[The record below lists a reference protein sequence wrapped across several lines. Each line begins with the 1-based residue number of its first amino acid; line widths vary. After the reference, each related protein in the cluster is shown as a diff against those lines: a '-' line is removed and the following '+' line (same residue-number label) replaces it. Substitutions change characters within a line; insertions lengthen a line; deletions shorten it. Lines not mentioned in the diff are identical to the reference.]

1 MLSCRPHRTILSR
14 SRLTCRTPS
23 SRYYSDKVRGLTAH
37 KILSTL
43 LSYLL
48 PSLNVD
54 ALRPF
59 RVVPVYLPTWVID
72 AEVEATAWL
81 QKAESDDHYIKD
93 RVQVQFAQSDMPGFL
108 YSPLSRLSFMTP
120 SALDPDATPAV
131 PWSESLR
138 RHDGHDVL
146 CLPYSL
152 TPLHLSDAVSSLSMA
167 DANISKTLRFEP
179 GSVKQTMIA
188 AYPILIPGYLAQYN
202 IDMPNPATRQN
213 QEMTVSSFIEAHVP
227 NGRSVIEVS
236 PLAKE
241 MFKFLNIPPSDLF
254 INGQHAPLTRSFACV
269 YKVTGRH
276 VNNQLCRP
284 VVEDWVNRA
293 LGRETPLQHYRDRF
307 FGTSDSE
314 AIRKVES
321 QWADPRIRPFDAD
334 ERNANLEWLATGSD
348 VFILN
353 SLLEVYNNKRATPGE
368 PQEVDGS
375 DQETDDAELEWLKKQ
390 IVVAEHKREQKTPT
404 WLAEYEIQQRLLETP
419 ESSAS
424 SNDVAPAQQADNAP
438 QDTASDATTHAD
450 SEKPPS

>member
-1 MLSCRPHRTILSR
+1 MTFPFAISREKAISQLNLRTA
-14 SRLTCRTPS
+14 
-23 SRYYSDKVRGLTAH
+23 GLTAH
-37 KILSTL
+37 KISSTL

-81 QKAESDDHYIKD
+81 KKAESDDHYIK
-93 RVQVQFAQSDMPGFL
+93 
-108 YSPLSRLSFMTP
+108 
-120 SALDPDATPAV
+120 
-131 PWSESLR
+131 
-138 RHDGHDVL
+138 
-146 CLPYSL
+146 
-152 TPLHLSDAVSSLSMA
+152 
-167 DANISKTLRFEP
+167 
-179 GSVKQTMIA
+179 IA

-241 MFKFLNIPPSDLF
+241 MFKFFNIPPPDLF

-293 LGRETPLQHYRDRF
+293 LGRETPLQRYRDRF

-353 SLLEVYNNKRATPGE
+353 SLLEVYNKKRDTPGE